1 VSAEQDFELLQIE
14 WIHRP
19 KPYRLKSTHSALPT
33 VQSTEFVNVVGVLA
47 FARARLLIERM
58 NVNKLGLLLAF
69 ATIPE

>member
-47 FARARLLIERM
+47 FARA
-58 NVNKLGLLLAF
+58 
-69 ATIPE
+69 